1 MLGFFVNLLLGLLS
15 YIIKKDKDLFI
26 IGAGSGELFFDNS
39 KYLYLYAN
47 PQEEKKFVWI
57 TKSKEVYDM
66 LKSKGL
72 PVINLKTPRGF
83 WNILKANK
91 LIFSS
96 SVEDISYFKLLVGK
110 FKFIQLWHGNAL
122 KKLPFACKENT
133 LKSKVHGFLLRKEY
147 SKIEFVLHTSQKT
160 SWNLEDCFK
169 TKRVKIL
176 GYPRNDSLFN
186 PTSFE
191 KKIQLD
197 QYDNVFFYMP
207 TFRDTKSEL
216 KPFTTQGLIKLN
228 KTLVE
233 SNSIFLLKKHCAEK
247 NWISLEGYS
256 NILDISEI
264 NDAWEILPFTTV
276 VITDYSSV
284 VCDTSLIE
292 KPMIFYHYD
301 YKEYITKQRE
311 MAFDY
316 FKDLPGPFV
325 EREEDLISLI
335 KNLDW
340 TKSES
345 YKEKVRQF
353 KQETNLFLDN
363 HSSERVYNEILKEF
377 VA

>member
-1 MLGFFVNLLLGLLS
+1 
-15 YIIKKDKDLFI
+15 
-26 IGAGSGELFFDNS
+26 
-39 KYLYLYAN
+39 
-47 PQEEKKFVWI
+47 
-57 TKSKEVYDM
+57 
-66 LKSKGL
+66 
-72 PVINLKTPRGF
+72 
-83 WNILKANK
+83 
-91 LIFSS
+91 
-96 SVEDISYFKLLVGK
+96 
-110 FKFIQLWHGNAL
+110 
-122 KKLPFACKENT
+122 
-133 LKSKVHGFLLRKEY
+133 
-147 SKIEFVLHTSQKT
+147 
-160 SWNLEDCFK
+160 
-169 TKRVKIL
+169 
-176 GYPRNDSLFN
+176 
-186 PTSFE
+186 
-191 KKIQLD
+191 
-197 QYDNVFFYMP
+197 MP
-207 TFRDTKSEL
+207 TFRDVKSEL
-216 KPFTTQGLIKLN
+216 KPFTTNGLIELN
-228 KTLVE
+228 EILKET
-233 SNSIFLLKKHCAEK
+233 NSVFLIKKHCAEK
-247 NWISLEGYS
+247 NWESLEGYA
-256 NILDISEI
+256 NIWDISEI